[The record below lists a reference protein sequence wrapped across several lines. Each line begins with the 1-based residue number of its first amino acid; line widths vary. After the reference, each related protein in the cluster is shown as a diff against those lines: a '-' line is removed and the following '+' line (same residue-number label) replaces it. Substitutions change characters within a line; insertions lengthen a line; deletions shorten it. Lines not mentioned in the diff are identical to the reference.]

1 MRALVGRTEWGVGV
15 QLFALLGTATL
26 AFLALADHAFQRL
39 LRRAWGGTLLAEAT
53 LWAAFAGAALA
64 GVALITGGVAHGS
77 LLAQSAP
84 PEEIDGLVFWFR
96 LVLGA
101 GIGLS
106 ALAAAVVALNVFLMY
121 TSGRHADY
129 AVLEP
134 AAARAAN

>member
-1 MRALVGRTEWGVGV
+1 
-15 QLFALLGTATL
+15 
-26 AFLALADHAFQRL
+26 
-39 LRRAWGGTLLAEAT
+39 
-53 LWAAFAGAALA
+53 
-64 GVALITGGVAHGS
+64 

-121 TSGRHADY
+121 TSGRRADY
-129 AVLEP
+129 AVLDP
-134 AAARAAN
+134 AAAPATN